1 MKIIYQRP
9 QLNSLQ
15 QTWQKVGQI
24 SPIYIFYTFTYVQ
37 YRTGQYTVNYTVQ
50 NCTPDSPTTSLTI
63 ILHWRPEIAL
73 LFTGCIFSSKTQGAL
88 SVPNSKGLAEVYCM

>member
-24 SPIYIFYTFTYVQ
+24 SPKYIFYTFTYVL
-37 YRTGQYTVNYTVQ
+37 YSIVQ
-50 NCTPDSPTTSLTI
+50 DSTLLTI
-63 ILHWRPEIAL
+63 QYKTVPLILRQQA
-73 LFTGCIFSSKTQGAL
+73 
-88 SVPNSKGLAEVYCM
+88 